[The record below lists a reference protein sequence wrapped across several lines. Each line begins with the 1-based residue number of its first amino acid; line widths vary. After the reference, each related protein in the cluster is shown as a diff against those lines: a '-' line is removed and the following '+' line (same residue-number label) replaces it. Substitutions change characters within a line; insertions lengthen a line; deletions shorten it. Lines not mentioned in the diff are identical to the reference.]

1 MDFSANYMHLIID
14 LPIPSLV
21 FGLLFIYRTTTIMI
35 ARAESAPTITRAVTI
50 MGVELMEF
58 PPPLDSCSSRI

>member
-14 LPIPSLV
+14 LPIPPLV

-35 ARAESAPTITRAVTI
+35 VRAESAPTINRAVTI
-50 MGVELMEF
+50 IGVELMES
-58 PPPLDSCSSRI
+58 PPPLESCNSRI